1 MGQFTT
7 LPGHPLPLGA
17 SASGSGINIAVFSR
31 HADRVNVLLFDNS
44 NDSLVAEIPLDPN
57 LHRTGDIWHI
67 LLAGKEITKMSYAYR
82 VAGPAGPDRP
92 VHRFSPHTLLLDPYA
107 RSISG
112 GGQWGKEEFSAAEDG
127 RMTLKRRCN
136 ISEDTFDWEGDRP
149 LKTPLRDTVIYEMHV
164 RGFTRDPS
172 SQVSA
177 PGTFSGLVEK
187 IPYLKDLGITAVEL
201 MPITEFN
208 ENENLNHNPQTGEK
222 LKNFWGY
229 SPVSFFA
236 PKASY
241 AADPENPVREFK
253 ELVKALHRAGIEIIL
268 DVVFNHTA
276 EGGDDGPTF
285 SFRGLDNSIY
295 YLLDP
300 HTGDYLNY
308 SGCGNTLNCN
318 HPVVRELIL
327 NCLRYWVLEM
337 HVDGF
342 RFDLASIL
350 GRDQEGNILSNPPIV
365 EKIAEDPILSQ
376 TKIIAE
382 AWDASGLYQV
392 GSFSN
397 NPRWA
402 EWNGRFRDDVRAF
415 MCSHQN
421 SVAPLAT
428 RIAGSADL
436 YQRSDLNPLNS
447 INFITSHDGFTLF
460 DLVSFNKKRN
470 IANGENNKDGSDHN
484 ISWNSGIEGLTDD
497 AAVNTLR
504 FRRIRTMATI
514 LFISQGVPMI
524 LAGDERG
531 RTQYGNNNAYC
542 QDNRVSW
549 LNWQLADKNRELLL
563 FFRQLIRL
571 RKNHSVFRRCDFFQ
585 HPGSIDNGIIW
596 QSTNTGVQDW
606 SPSCHT
612 LAFMLNGIINNK
624 RYDDDFFIMLNGDR
638 VRDETFEVPAPPPQR
653 LWHLIIDTAGSAGK
667 HFLPE
672 DESPPLRDIKYK
684 VAAMGAAIL
693 ISKPAGSPHFS

>member
-7 LPGHPLPLGA
+7 LPGYPLPLGS
-17 SASGSGINIAVFSR
+17 SASGRGINIAVFSR
-31 HADRVNVLLFDNS
+31 HACRVNILLFDNS
-44 NDSLVAEIPLDPN
+44 DNSMVAEIPLDPTLN
-57 LHRTGDIWHI
+57 RTGDIWHI
-67 LLAGKEITKMSYAYR
+67 LLEGEGIKKLSYAYR
-82 VAGPAGPDRP
+82 VSGPAGPPSP
-92 VHRFSPHTLLLDPYA
+92 VHRFNAQTLLLDPYA
-107 RSISG
+107 KSISG
-112 GGQWGKEEFSAAEDG
+112 GCQWGREEFSAAEDG
-127 RMTLKRRCN
+127 QMTLKRRCN
-136 ISEDTFDWEGDRP
+136 ILEETFDWEGDRP

-177 PGTFSGLVEK
+177 PGTFSGVVEK

-229 SPVSFFA
+229 SPISFFA

-276 EGGDDGPTF
+276 EGGADGPTF

-295 YLLDP
+295 YILDP

-350 GRDQEGNILSNPPIV
+350 GRDQKGKILSNPPIV
-365 EKIAEDPILSQ
+365 EKIAEDPVLSQ

-392 GSFSN
+392 GSFSSN
-397 NPRWA
+397 QRWA

-415 MCSHQN
+415 MCGHEN
-421 SVAPLAT
+421 SVPALAT

-497 AAVNTLR
+497 AAVNSLR

-524 LAGDERG
+524 LAGDELG

-542 QDNRVSW
+542 QDNSISW
-549 LNWQLADKNRELLL
+549 LNWELADRNRELLL
-563 FFRQLIRL
+563 FFRHLIRL

-585 HPGSIDNGIIW
+585 HPDSIDNGIIW
-596 QSTNTGVQDW
+596 QSTSTGAQDW

-612 LAFMLNGIINNK
+612 LAFMLDGTFNNK
-624 RYDDDFFIMLNGDR
+624 RHDDDFFIMLNGDR
-638 VRDETFEVPAPPPQR
+638 VQDETFEAPAPPPKRQ
-653 LWHLIIDTAGSAGK
+653 WHLIIDTADPAGK

-672 DESPPLRDIKYK
+672 DQSPPLRDIKYK
-684 VAAMGAAIL
+684 VAAMGAVVL
-693 ISKPAGSPHFS
+693 ISKPANQ